1 MKNLVLIILLA
12 LSFSLNAQEKT
23 KIVTSDYSNSE
34 VEMADGLRQNG
45 KIYVLTGIILI
56 ILGGTITYLISID
69 KKVGRLEKQLK
80 K

>member
-1 MKNLVLIILLA
+1 MKNLFLIILLA
-12 LSFSLNAQEKT
+12 ISFSLNAQEKT
-23 KIVTSDYSNSE
+23 KIVTSDYSNNQ
-34 VEMADGLRQNG
+34 VEMADGLRQEG

-69 KKVGRLEKQLK
+69 KKVGRLEKQIK

>member
-1 MKNLVLIILLA
+1 MKNLFLIILLA
-12 LSFSLNAQEKT
+12 ISFSLNAQEKT
-23 KIVTSDYSNSE
+23 KIVTSDYSNNQ
-34 VEMADGLRQNG
+34 VEMADGFRQEG

-69 KKVGRLEKQLK
+69 KKVGRLEKQIK